1 MHKPALS
8 IKGWI
13 AVAFAAVAVL
23 LLGISQLPGLNPSRT
38 GTVSRRVGRHLERR
52 LDVLE
57 RNVALVRE
65 ADSAG
70 RMQVGPIPEDMVIY
84 CYENDSLV
92 AWYNQFPL
100 FNDDITSRVA
110 VPRLASSRGRIISP
124 LADLPET
131 YTFINYGPKWYVA
144 RLEETGDKILI
155 SGLEIANDLSEGYFQ
170 GINSRLGAGERCT
183 VKPLSESIG
192 EPVLVHGVPL
202 FNISAEHQNDRGRQ
216 TSPFVWLAALSI
228 ILAALLFLADGPV
241 WWRYVTVVGFLTVL
255 VLVLYFYGKSLSS
268 SYLFFSPLLY
278 ADGPV
283 FCSLGALLLFN
294 LYITLLAACT
304 SLIGPRKGIAPVIA
318 GSAAIVLVCVYL
330 HLTFRSLVMNSSI
343 SMEIYKVATLSHY
356 TALVYLSYFLLAL
369 AIPLI
374 ARIFYPKIMSVTG
387 RVVFSAVA
395 AVYFVS
401 MSSVLG
407 FERERNQ
414 VEVWSNRLAM
424 DRDIA
429 LELHLR
435 GIDPYLQADS
445 RLAILSAQPGSN
457 MKIHD
462 NLIETYMNRIAQEN
476 DISVYLLGED
486 NSRGVEAIFER
497 RVRGGTPIA
506 ENSHFFY
513 SRDNNGR
520 ARYTGFFTY
529 YVEGYGSS
537 GLMICVESKANRED
551 RGYLSL
557 LGISE
562 PGRVA
567 LPRVYSYAKYVSG
580 RLVTFKGNYAYPTT
594 LGKDETTLPGDGFV
608 HFVRDISQEERII
621 VSRPKIEF
629 FSYIVAGV
637 IFGLCLFVLIS
648 VASIRLRRKA
658 RREKSYFRNRINA
671 VLFFSLVLTLVA
683 MAVFSVVFVYRR
695 NEANLRDIMT
705 TKINTL
711 QSVVYARCRFA
722 EDYTDLRTQEIHS
735 ALENIGGSLKAD
747 ITLYSPSGKAF
758 MTTTPEIFDR
768 LIIGTRLDM
777 DVLSSIVSEH
787 KRFVISKERLGTHR
801 YYSLYAPVFN
811 VDGKMVAIIGSP
823 YTDENYEL
831 DNEAVSH
838 VATILVVFII
848 LLLTA
853 RFLAIGII
861 RRLFRPLSEMG
872 AKMESADLEHL
883 EYIEYDRDDEVSALV
898 NAYNRMVLDLSDSSR
913 AMAQAERDKAW
924 SSMAR
929 QVAHEIKNPL
939 TPIKLQLQ
947 ILIKMKESGNPAWVE
962 KFDEAAKIVL
972 GHIDILADT
981 ANEFSTFAK
990 LYSEDPVPI
999 KIDDLLRE
1007 EVEMFS
1013 SREDIDFSYIG
1024 LKNAVISGPKPQLTR
1039 VVVNLLTNAVQ
1050 AIDQRKEGDPSWEG
1064 KIVVSLRNSIT
1075 DGFYDIVFEDNG
1087 PGVAEENQDKL
1098 FTPNFTTKSR
1108 GSGLGLAICRNII
1121 ERCGGDIRYSRSFVL
1136 GGACFTIRYPK

>member
-1 MHKPALS
+1 MALAA
-8 IKGWI
+8 I
-13 AVAFAAVAVL
+13 AIM
-23 LLGISQLPGLNPSRT
+23 LLGISLLPGLNPSRT
-38 GTVSRRVGRHLERR
+38 GAVSRRVGRQLEKR
-52 LDVLE
+52 LKVLE
-57 RNVALVRE
+57 RDVALVRD

-70 RMQVGPIPEDMVIY
+70 RMRVGPIPEDMVIY

-124 LADLPET
+124 LADLPDT
-131 YTFINYGPKWYVA
+131 YQFINYGPKWYVA
-144 RLEETGDKILI
+144 RLEETGDKILV

-170 GINSRLGAGERCT
+170 GINSKLGAGERCT

-192 EPVLVHGVPL
+192 EPVFVHGVPL
-202 FNISAEHQNDRGRQ
+202 FNLSADHQSDRGRQ
-216 TSPFVWLAALSI
+216 TSVFIWLAVLSI
-228 ILAALLFLADGPV
+228 LLAALLFLADKPT
-241 WWRYVTVVGFLTVL
+241 WWRFMTVVAFLTAL
-255 VLVLYFYGKSLSS
+255 VAALYFYGKSLSS
-268 SYLFFSPLLY
+268 SYIFFSPLLY

-304 SLIGPRKGIAPVIA
+304 SLMGPRKGIVSVIVC
-318 GSAAIVLVCVYL
+318 SVAIVLVCVYI

-356 TALVYLSYFLLAL
+356 TLLVYLSYFLLSL
-369 AIPLI
+369 SIPFI
-374 ARIFYPKIMSVTG
+374 ARMFFPQIMSVTG
-387 RVVFSAVA
+387 RVAFSAAV
-395 AVYFVS
+395 AVYFVL

-407 FERERNQ
+407 LERERNQ
-414 VEVWSNRLAM
+414 VEVWGNRLAM

-435 GIDPYLQADS
+435 GIDPYIQDDS

-457 MKIHD
+457 IKIHD

-486 NSRGVEAIFER
+486 NTRGVEAIFER
-497 RVRGGTPIA
+497 RVRNGTPIS

-594 LGKDETTLPGDGFV
+594 IDKEDTLTGDGFV
-608 HFVRDISQEERII
+608 HFVRDISQDERII

-629 FSYIVAGV
+629 FAYIVAGV
-637 IFGLCLFVLIS
+637 IFGLCLFLLVS
-648 VASIRLRRKA
+648 VASLRIRRREH
-658 RREKSYFRNRINA
+658 REKSYFRNRINA
-671 VLFFSLVLTLVA
+671 ILFFSLTLTLVG
-683 MAVFSVVFVYRR
+683 MAVFSVFFVYRR

-711 QSVVYARCRFA
+711 QSVVFARCRYA

-768 LIIGTRLDM
+768 LIIGPRLDM
-777 DVLSSIVSEH
+777 DVLSSIVSDH

-823 YTDENYEL
+823 YTEENYEL
-831 DNEAVSH
+831 ENEAVSH

-853 RFLAIGII
+853 RFLSTGII

-883 EYIEYDRDDEVSALV
+883 EYIQYDRDDEVSALV

-947 ILIKMKESGNPAWVE
+947 ILIKMKESGNPAWME
-962 KFDEAAKIVL
+962 KFDEAAKVVL

-999 KIDDLLRE
+999 RIDDLLRE

-1013 SREDIDFSYIG
+1013 SREDISFSYIG
-1024 LKNAVISGPKPQLTR
+1024 LKNTVINGPKPQLTR
-1039 VVVNLLTNAVQ
+1039 VIVNLLTNAVQ
-1050 AIDQRKEGDPSWEG
+1050 AIDQRKEGDPTWEG
-1064 KIVVSLRNSIT
+1064 KILVSLRNSIK
-1075 DGFYDIVFEDNG
+1075 DGFYDIVVEDNG
-1087 PGVAEENQDKL
+1087 SGVAEENQDKL
-1098 FTPNFTTKSR
+1098 FTPNFTTKSH

-1136 GGACFTIRYPK
+1136 GGACFTVRYPK